1 MDKPILDM
9 SHWQTKPFDW
19 LKIKEAVSG
28 LIIRVQYGS
37 STVDKLYKTF
47 VASAKANG
55 IPFGSYAYGRYV
67 SVADAK
73 IEARDF
79 VERSDKASKFLVL
92 DVERDTLAACG
103 PENLAAASQAFI
115 DYCKAAGYKVG
126 LYISHNMY
134 DKYGMN
140 KVKSDFLWIPCYGS
154 DNGQPTTKP
163 SFACDL
169 WQYSQNCRI
178 TGYDGTVDLSLLNGS
193 KPMSYFFGEPT
204 KPVLTKPAPS
214 KPAPSKPTP
223 AKPNPP
229 ADSVYMYVVKA
240 GDTLGEIA
248 AKHGTTTAALVKLNE
263 IHNQD
268 NIYIGQR
275 LKLKETAK
283 QTPKM
288 PAPVYYIVKKGDTLS
303 EIATKYKTTVSAID
317 KLNAGVTNVNKIF
330 PGQKIRVK

>member
-19 LKIKEAVSG
+19 LKIKAAVAG

-134 DKYGMN
+134 DQYGMN
-140 KVKSDFLWIPCYGS
+140 KVKADFLWIPCYGA
-154 DNGQPTTKP
+154 DNGQPTKKP

-178 TGYDGTVDLSLLNGS
+178 AGYDGTVDLSLLNGS

-204 KPVLTKPAPS
+204 KPVLTKPTPAKPAPS
-214 KPAPSKPTP
+214 KPAPSKPTTP
-223 AKPNPP
+223 TKPKPP
-229 ADSVYMYVVKA
+229 ADSAYMYVVKA

-248 AKHGTTTAALVKLNE
+248 AKHNTTTAALAKLNE
-263 IHNQD
+263 HYQSKQHL
-268 NIYIGQR
+268 YW
-275 LKLKETAK
+275 AK
-283 QTPKM
+283 
-288 PAPVYYIVKKGDTLS
+288 IEVKRNGTKAGKNA
-303 EIATKYKTTVSAID
+303 ATGLLYC
-317 KLNAGVTNVNKIF
+317 
-330 PGQKIRVK
+330 